1 VATLDEH
8 TAATSGDRLSIEL
21 AGHEGAGTSKVYVGA
36 PDLTLNEADLL
47 RGWRLDPDA
56 WEIIDGTLRVNRW
69 VQNAEADLWCHQYK
83 AQVRRRIPDLEDVPP
98 VVRVKVTVKRQQT
111 RRTTTDLSVAVVF
124 PDAQISYW
132 RDIDDVW
139 RTSHDE
145 RALDISRQVL
155 ADVQAAHGVDVV
167 VDLGD
172 FLDATSFSRH
182 RSQAAFA
189 DRVAF
194 KRSVAR
200 GQQELAA
207 RTALTPDADRWLI
220 PGNHENRIT
229 HWLTDNAPF
238 LLGLQMPG
246 QDPMLSLEWLLQ
258 AGEHGWQIADAYPEG
273 AVYLSPNL
281 RCIHGTIAKGRP
293 GQTAGEYLA
302 EEVNTIAGHH
312 PRTQTAYRTVARHG
326 HTRTYVAHLPSG
338 LMRVDGAVPS
348 ASTGSTIQGDPV
360 LGKGEKWEQG
370 VSVVFYDPDGHT
382 VPYIEHVPIFDGR
395 AVWRGRVYESELDVD
410 GLEAA

>member
-1 VATLDEH
+1 MPTLDEH
-8 TAATSGDRLSIEL
+8 SAASAGDRLSIEL
-21 AGHEGAGTSKVYVGA
+21 AGHEGAGTSKVYVGS
-36 PDLTLNEADLL
+36 PDLTLDEADLL
-47 RGWRLDPDA
+47 LGWRLDPDT
-56 WEIIDGTLRVNRW
+56 WEIVDGTLRVNRW

-83 AQVRRRIPDLEDVPP
+83 ASVRRRIPDLEDIPP
-98 VVRVKVTVKRQQT
+98 LVRVKVTVKRQAT
-111 RRTTTDLSVAVVF
+111 KRTATDLSVAVIF

-207 RTALTPDADRWLI
+207 RTALAPDADRWLI

-246 QDPMLSLEWLLQ
+246 QDPVLSLEWLLQ
-258 AGEHGWQIADAYPEG
+258 TEEHGWQVADAYPEG

-348 ASTGSTIQGDPV
+348 ATTGSTMQGDPV

-382 VPYIEHVPIFDGR
+382 VPYIEHVPIFDGK

-410 GLEAA
+410 GLAA

>member
-1 VATLDEH
+1 MPSLDEH

-36 PDLTLNEADLL
+36 PDLTLDEADLL
-47 RGWRLDPDA
+47 RGWRLDPEQ

-83 AQVRRRIPDLEDVPP
+83 AQVRKRIPELEDIPP
-98 VVRVKVTVKRQQT
+98 LVRVKVTVKRQQA
-111 RRTTTDLSVAVVF
+111 RRVDVGLACAVIF

-172 FLDATSFSRH
+172 FLDATSFSKH

-207 RTALTPDADRWLI
+207 RTALAPDADRWLI

-246 QDPMLSLEWLLQ
+246 QDPVLSLEWLLQ
-258 AGEHGWQIADAYPEG
+258 TEEHGWQIADAYPEG

-348 ASTGSTIQGDPV
+348 ATTGSTIQGDPV

-382 VPYIEHVPIFDGR
+382 VPYIEHVPIFDGK

-410 GLEAA
+410 GLAA

>member
-1 VATLDEH
+1 VATLDEYS
-8 TAATSGDRLSIEL
+8 AAGAGDRLSIEL
-21 AGHEGAGTSKVYVGA
+21 AGHEGTGTSKVYVGS
-36 PDLTLNEADLL
+36 PDLTLDEADLL
-47 RGWRLDPDA
+47 LGWRLDPEH

-83 AQVRRRIPDLEDVPP
+83 ASVRRRTVDLEDIPP
-98 VVRVKVTVKRQQT
+98 LVSVKVTVKRQAT
-111 RRTTTDLSVAVVF
+111 RRTATDLSVAVIF

-132 RDIDDVW
+132 RDIEDVW

-207 RTALTPDADRWLI
+207 RSALSPDADRWLI

-246 QDPMLSLEWLLQ
+246 QDPVLSLEWLLQ
-258 AGEHGWQIADAYPEG
+258 TAEHGWQIADAYPEG

-348 ASTGSTIQGDPV
+348 ATTGSTIQGDPV

-382 VPYIEHVPIFDGR
+382 VPYIEHVPIFDGK

-410 GLEAA
+410 GLAA

>member
-1 VATLDEH
+1 VPTLDEH
-8 TAATSGDRLSIEL
+8 SAASAGDRLSIEL
-21 AGHEGAGTSKVYVGA
+21 AGHEGAGTSKVYVGS
-36 PDLTLNEADLL
+36 PDLTLDEADLL
-47 RGWRLDPDA
+47 LGWRLDPDT

-83 AQVRRRIPDLEDVPP
+83 ASVRRRTPDLEDIPP
-98 VVRVKVTVKRQQT
+98 LVRVKVTVKRQAT
-111 RRTTTDLSVAVVF
+111 KRTATDLSVAVIF

-207 RTALTPDADRWLI
+207 RTALAPDADRWLI

-246 QDPMLSLEWLLQ
+246 QDPVLSLEWLLQ
-258 AGEHGWQIADAYPEG
+258 TEEQGWQVADAYPEG

-348 ASTGSTIQGDPV
+348 ATTGSTIQGDPV

-382 VPYIEHVPIFDGR
+382 VPYIEHVPIFDGK

-410 GLEAA
+410 GLAA